1 MTAINGAIKHNY
13 KRDTKDKPKLS
24 LTMPLVKVVKLVTV
38 RCDPFSHALLDFIL
52 KRVLCKRENECENPL
67 SVPSVINCIVS
78 LFP

>member
-24 LTMPLVKVVKLVTV
+24 LTTPLVKVVKLVTV

-52 KRVLCKRENECENPL
+52 KRVLYK
-67 SVPSVINCIVS
+67 
-78 LFP
+78 